1 MSEAPLWQD
10 SGVTLLRNRQ
20 TGAVI
25 ELVHDSEGWFQVSSL
40 PFLIYFY

>member
-25 ELVHDSEGWFQVSSL
+25 ELVARFLMSEASLYQAVSHE
-40 PFLIYFY
+40 